1 MLWNII
7 DRREHPFRWKRV
19 NAIIEATS
27 NDNDVNDSDEAPM
40 HDDDV
45 VYAQRVYIT
54 VAEAVEWA
62 MSQEQP
68 VTLFLYD
75 AGKGVCP

>member
-7 DRREHPFRWKRV
+7 DKRDRPYRWKRI

-27 NDNDVNDSDEAPM
+27 NDNCVKDADEVDI

-45 VYAQRVYIT
+45 MYDQRVGIT
-54 VAEAVEWA
+54 VADAVQWA
-62 MSQEQP
+62 MSQAQP

-75 AGKGVCP
+75 EGKGV

>member
-7 DRREHPFRWKRV
+7 DRRERPYRWKRV
-19 NAIIEATS
+19 NAVIEATS
-27 NDNDVNDSDEAPM
+27 NGNSVKDSDPVAV

-45 VYAQRVYIT
+45 VHDQRANVT
-54 VAEAVEWA
+54 VVEAVEWA
-62 MSQEQP
+62 MTQEQP

-75 AGKGVCP
+75 TGKGF

>member
-7 DRREHPFRWKRV
+7 DRRERSYRWKRV

-27 NDNDVNDSDEAPM
+27 NDNSVKDSDRVDV

-45 VYAQRVYIT
+45 VYDQRANVT

-62 MSQEQP
+62 MSQDQP

-75 AGKGVCP
+75 AGKGF

>member
-1 MLWNII
+1 MIWNII
-7 DRREHPFRWKRV
+7 DRRERPYRWKRI

-27 NDNDVNDSDEAPM
+27 NDNCVKDADQVEV

-45 VYAQRVYIT
+45 IYDQRSCLT
-54 VAEAVEWA
+54 VAEAVQWA
-62 MSQEQP
+62 MGQDQP

-75 AGKGVCP
+75 AGKGF